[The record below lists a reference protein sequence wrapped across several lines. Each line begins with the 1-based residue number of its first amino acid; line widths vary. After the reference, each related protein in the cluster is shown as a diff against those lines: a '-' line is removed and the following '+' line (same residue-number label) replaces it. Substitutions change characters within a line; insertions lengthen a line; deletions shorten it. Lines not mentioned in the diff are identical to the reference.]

1 MQGKN
6 WKGNISSEKQCPRRC
21 SYWYFSFF
29 ALICNHLWWFL
40 HKNPFWQAPDQF
52 FILALYLCKMLQ
64 IKGLQVT
71 DGSVSSLKVVP
82 TGVVQEMRCAGS
94 LSLQAWGAQRSAKAG
109 CGEEEHLRISVVQ
122 AGGQWLAG
130 GTHKK
135 KHRNDG
141 KNKST
146 KKSKKC
152 VTSHFWM
159 SKHGV

>member
-1 MQGKN
+1 
-6 WKGNISSEKQCPRRC
+6 
-21 SYWYFSFF
+21 
-29 ALICNHLWWFL
+29 
-40 HKNPFWQAPDQF
+40 
-52 FILALYLCKMLQ
+52 MLQ

-141 KNKST
+141 KIRAQRNQRNVSLPTSECLNMVFKSRVQERP
-146 KKSKKC
+146 KDPQNYPDLSVSVSC
-152 VTSHFWM
+152 A
-159 SKHGV
+159 GNDN